1 LIGPQDL
8 FPSQHQYQFE
18 DLAPDD
24 FERLIYQLIERCGEF
39 DTVEW
44 YGGTRA
50 RGRDVIAYRQTDAG
64 RQKWYFQCQPYV
76 RVTYEVA
83 QNDLNRLA
91 QHMAEEPDFAPDVIV
106 FATACP
112 VPAEVTDQAAIY
124 ANQLGLPEPYFWDQG
139 ALDRM
144 LKSQPET
151 EREYFGWNRF
161 LRRHL
166 TESVVR
172 APCGCQVTAGLL
184 VILAIG
190 AGVLLSQRAVPLLGG
205 RASTPPTATPAVTYT
220 LTPTT
225 DSPTRTPTA
234 VAVSPTATPV
244 PDRPSPTPTSTPLP
258 PTNTPTPIPEQPVG
272 TPTST
277 PTRRPTRTPTPT
289 PTPSPIPTFVPP
301 EPILLEPSPGVT
313 FRQGT
318 VFRWQGGLGYA
329 QGYVIRFRHLESGW
343 VWDNGPFVTDCLEVM
358 LPADRYGGWAW
369 QIRVVSGDTTL
380 AESQESYFWLDP
392 FPRVPLPPV
401 PTPRPCG
408 E

>member
-1 LIGPQDL
+1 MIGPQDL
-8 FPSQHQYQFE
+8 FPAQHQYEFE

-24 FERLIYQLIERCGEF
+24 FERLVYQLIERCGEF

-44 YGGTRA
+44 YGGARA
-50 RGRDVIAYRQTDAG
+50 RDRDVIAYRQTGAG

-76 RVTYEVA
+76 RVTNEVA

-91 QHMAEEPDFAPDVIV
+91 QHKAEEPDFAPDVIV

-124 ANQLGLPEPYFWDQG
+124 ATQLDLPEPYFWDRG

-151 EREYFGWNRF
+151 EREYFGWSRF

-166 TESVVR
+166 ADSVVR
-172 APCGCQVTAGLL
+172 APCGCQVAVGLL
-184 VILAIG
+184 VILAIAG
-190 AGVLLSQRAVPLLGG
+190 GVLLSQRAAPFFAG
-205 RASTPPTATPAVTYT
+205 RSSTPADPSPTVTRTLAPTP
-220 LTPTT
+220 
-225 DSPTRTPTA
+225 DSPTHTPTA
-234 VAVSPTATPV
+234 VALSPTATPV
-244 PDRPSPTPTSTPLP
+244 PDQPSPTSTSTPLP
-258 PTNTPTPIPEQPVG
+258 PTDTPTPIPEEPVG

-277 PTRRPTRTPTPT
+277 PTQRPTRTPTPT
-289 PTPSPIPTFVPP
+289 PTPSPLPTLVRPA
-301 EPILLEPSPGVT
+301 PILLEPSPGIT
-313 FRQGT
+313 IRQGT
-318 VFRWQGGLGYA
+318 IFRWQGRLGFA

-343 VWDNGPFVTDCLEVM
+343 VWENGPFVTDCLEVM

-369 QIRVVSGDTTL
+369 QIRVVSGDATL

-401 PTPRPCG
+401 PTPRPCP